1 MWPYN
6 PYAAWYTPYP
16 TWYPPYTYY
25 GYRPIAPAF
34 VPAPIV
40 FWP

>member
-6 PYAAWYTPYP
+6 PYATWYNPYL

-25 GYRPIAPAF
+25 YRPIAPAV